1 MHSIAPI
8 LSIKCFANAAGYQA
22 QGIFKYF
29 LVIVLM
35 LYCRFSW
42 ADMRVYY
49 FVMHLSNMA
58 IEFSPRSG
66 NRHGGAKWN
75 LIAHV

>member
-1 MHSIAPI
+1 MRIMT
-8 LSIKCFANAAGYQA
+8 AASWHFWENLVHNP
-22 QGIFKYF
+22 FKYF

-42 ADMRVYY
+42 ADMRVYD
-49 FVMHLSNMA
+49 FVMRLSNMA